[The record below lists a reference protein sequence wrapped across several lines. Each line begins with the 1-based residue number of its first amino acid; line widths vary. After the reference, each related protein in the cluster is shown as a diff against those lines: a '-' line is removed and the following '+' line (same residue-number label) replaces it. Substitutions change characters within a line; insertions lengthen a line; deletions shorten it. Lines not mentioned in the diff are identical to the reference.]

1 MVSDLR
7 NKKLYDLHF
16 STNIFRVIKST
27 RMRWAGHKARTGFW
41 WLDLRGKR
49 PLGRLGVD
57 GRIILKW
64 IFEKWGGWHGLD

>member
-1 MVSDLR
+1 
-7 NKKLYDLHF
+7 
-16 STNIFRVIKST
+16 
-27 RMRWAGHKARTGFW
+27 MRWAGHEARAGFW

-64 IFEKWGGWHGLD
+64 IFEKWDGWHGLD